1 VTAAASTDQAAAVTN
16 MPARLRLHS
25 QQQQRLARFQGSSQ
39 GETKSRNGDDLK

>member
-1 VTAAASTDQAAAVTN
+1 VTAAASTDQATAVTN

-25 QQQQRLARFQGSSQ
+25 QQQRRLALQGASQ